1 MTVRLKNTIKRI
13 VKHLFFRYDQV
24 FTAQRI
30 LEKNFFP
37 GEDFCF
43 VQVGAHDGRSF
54 DSLYEFNMQRNT
66 KGLAIEP
73 IAEYYNDLV
82 KNYAYNQAVQTIQMA
97 VHATSKQ
104 VTMYRVDP
112 QKYGQVEEWKKGIAS
127 IYPDH
132 HKRSATDS
140 SVIIKERV
148 KALPFMDILEE
159 NGFIT
164 PISLLQID
172 VEGYDYEVLKQIDF
186 SRIHPA
192 IIKYEYISLQ
202 EGDTTAAKKL
212 LSDQGYY
219 CFEDEID
226 VVAVDLSRVR
236 L

>member
-24 FTAQRI
+24 FKGQRI
-30 LEKNFFP
+30 LEKNFPP
-37 GEDFCF
+37 GEEFCF

-54 DSLYEFNMQRNT
+54 DSLYDFNLQRKS

-82 KNYAYNQAVQTIQMA
+82 KNYAYNPGVKTVQLA
-97 VHATSKQ
+97 VHTTRKHI
-104 VTMYRVDP
+104 TMYRVDP
-112 QKYGQVEEWKKGIAS
+112 RKYNQVEEWRKGIAS
-127 IYPDH
+127 IYADH
-132 HKRSATDS
+132 HKRWATNS
-140 SVIIKERV
+140 SVMMKENV
-148 KALPFMDILEE
+148 KALPLMDILEK
-159 NGFIT
+159 NNFIT
-164 PISLLQID
+164 HIDLLQID

-192 IIKYEYISLQ
+192 VIKYEYIYLQ
-202 EGDTTAAKKL
+202 EADFAAAQRL
-212 LSDQGYY
+212 LVDQGYY